1 MDRNRVTLIPGPVRT
16 AFLNLVDP
24 VADWLIRWRVQ
35 PNTITVASVV
45 VLLGSGIAFG
55 LGYPRMGA
63 FWLLISGILDIL
75 DGKVA
80 RRGGTSSAFGAFF
93 DSTLDRLGEAAL
105 FSGIAVYFVTS
116 SGQRWPIVGLAV
128 SLFTIAGAFLVS
140 YTRARAEGLGLECQV
155 GIAQRPERVV
165 GLGVPTLFFGAGP
178 HGWLLLGILAWLTIL
193 GWVTVGQRIYH
204 VYSMTKNDAA
214 IPPASRRVNDP
225 PSGTVIP
232 PVLPEPVVKG
242 R

>member
-1 MDRNRVTLIPGPVRT
+1 MDRNRVTLIPGPVRS

-24 VADWLIRWRVQ
+24 VADWLVRWRVQ

-45 VLLGSGIAFG
+45 VLFGAGIAFG
-55 LGYPRMGA
+55 LEFPRMGA

-105 FSGIAVYFVTS
+105 FGGIAVYFVIN
-116 SGQRWPIVGLAV
+116 SGQRWPIVGLGV
-128 SLFTIAGAFLVS
+128 SLLTIAGSFLVS
-140 YTRARAEGLGLECQV
+140 YTRARAEGLGLECKV
-155 GIAQRPERVV
+155 GIAQRPERIV

-178 HGWLLLGILAWLTIL
+178 HGWLLLALMAALAVVNAI
-193 GWVTVGQRIYH
+193 TVIQRVAH
-204 VYSMTKNDAA
+204 VYRLTVAPSAARRERDAA
-214 IPPASRRVNDP
+214 
-225 PSGTVIP
+225 
-232 PVLPEPVVKG
+232 PVLADPVPKG
-242 R
+242 K

>member
-1 MDRNRVTLIPGPVRT
+1 MDRNRVTLIPGPVRS
-16 AFLNLVDP
+16 AFLKLVDP

-45 VLLGSGIAFG
+45 VLFGSGIAFG
-55 LGYPRMGA
+55 LERPRIGA

-105 FSGIAVYFVTS
+105 FSGIAVYFVIT
-116 SGQRWPIVGLAV
+116 SGQRWPILGLGV
-128 SLFTIAGAFLVS
+128 SLLTIAGSFLVS
-140 YTRARAEGLGLECQV
+140 YTRARAEGLGLECSV
-155 GIAQRPERVV
+155 GIAQRPERIV

-178 HGWLLLGILAWLTIL
+178 DGWLLLALMAAVAVANTI
-193 GWVTVGQRIYH
+193 TVIQRIAH
-204 VYSMTKNDAA
+204 VYRLTV
-214 IPPASRRVNDP
+214 PASAGGREPGAPRVLADP
-225 PSGTVIP
+225 VP
-232 PVLPEPVVKG
+232 KG
-242 R
+242 K